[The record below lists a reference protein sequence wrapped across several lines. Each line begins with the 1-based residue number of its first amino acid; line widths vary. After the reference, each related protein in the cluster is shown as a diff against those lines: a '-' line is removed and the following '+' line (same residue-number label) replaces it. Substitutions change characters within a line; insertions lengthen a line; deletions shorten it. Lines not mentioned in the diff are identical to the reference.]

1 MKGGDTVAR
10 ELIRLAVGKVFTSY
24 FEEENL
30 SQVVTWFELGGS
42 LKLDETVK
50 SEEMVKELGRIQGL
64 LEKTKP
70 LGLGVSEPDAIRA
83 GAAEFILE
91 GLYAHRRISRNEE
104 AGFTA
109 EPRRRGEQAGDD
121 PKAKAAK
128 RNYQ

>member
-1 MKGGDTVAR
+1 
-10 ELIRLAVGKVFTSY
+10 
-24 FEEENL
+24 
-30 SQVVTWFELGGS
+30 
-42 LKLDETVK
+42 
-50 SEEMVKELGRIQGL
+50 
-64 LEKTKP
+64 
-70 LGLGVSEPDAIRA
+70 VSEPDAIRA